1 MPFIPHHAGR
11 KLFFNPMHIVRMA
24 REESIESTSKVLG
37 EARSSAGAEADK
49 VAKAGE
55 GELSSIHNSGES
67 RRKAAVDII
76 LNSLTE

>member
-1 MPFIPHHAGR
+1 AEEKAAAMVSDAR
-11 KLFFNPMHIVRMA
+11 SKATDIVRMA

-37 EARSSAGAEADK
+37 EARTSAGAEADK

-55 GELSSIHNSGES
+55 GELSSIHSSGES